1 MNKYIIADTK
11 EKRDELINLGFRLMF
26 SQNNSTGQMFV
37 FRNDIRLFSEN
48 RLDRTKY
55 VLTDTMFF

>member
-1 MNKYIIADTK
+1 MKRYVIADTE

-26 SQNNSTGQMFV
+26 SQNNSSGQMFV
-37 FRNDIRLFSEN
+37 FRNDVRLFSES

-55 VLTDTMFF
+55 ILTDTMFF